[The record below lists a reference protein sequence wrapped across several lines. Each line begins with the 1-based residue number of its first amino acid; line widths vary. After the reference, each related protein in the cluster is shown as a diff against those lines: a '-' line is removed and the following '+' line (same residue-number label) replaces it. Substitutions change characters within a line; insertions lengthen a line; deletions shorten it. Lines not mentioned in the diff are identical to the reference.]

1 MIMFNFQ
8 IKPKNFMKKILSKII
23 LMFFVVTSFNVNS
36 YAQNITISGTV
47 VDQTN
52 TPIPGAGV
60 AVKGKNIGASTDSDG
75 KFNFSTT
82 EKLPL
87 TLVVTYI
94 GYTSQE
100 KVITD
105 NTTGL
110 VFRLESSTVLGQEV
124 VVSASRTPERIL
136 ESPVSIERMNIS
148 AIREAA
154 APSFYDAIQN
164 IKGVEMSTQSLTFK
178 SYNTRGFNANGN
190 TRFNQLIDGMDNQA
204 PGLNFS
210 VGNIVG
216 ITELDVENVEL
227 LPGASSALYGAG
239 GINGTLLMT
248 SKDPFKYSGASFQYK
263 TGLNHV
269 NDNNVSAQP
278 FNQVDA
284 RLAKSWNNKFG
295 VKFAFSF
302 LQAKDW
308 YGTNY
313 SNFDRSTNTPKS
325 GTRASD
331 PGYDG
336 VNVYGDEVNSSILGV
351 SKSVLNAFA
360 TSPTGA
366 PAYAA
371 FGNFI
376 SNGLTYNQIVST
388 INGNAAYAALRPA
401 LPYLG
406 VQYSLAKNTTSN
418 QTVSRTG
425 YNEIDLVDYDT
436 KSLKMSAGLYYN
448 ITDKIQLIGQA
459 NWGTGTTVYTGSDR
473 YSLRNFNIGL
483 YKLELKSDDFSVKA
497 YTTQERSGDSY
508 VSSILGSYVNE
519 MTSGSATTWF
529 PTYSIAYSTAK
540 SQGATE
546 EMAHAAAR
554 AQADANRALPGSA
567 SFNDKA
573 NKIKNTYISDSDFA
587 KGIYGAKFKDKS
599 NLYHVEGLY
608 NLSKVFNNAVDFQ
621 VGASYRNFDLNSD
634 GTLFADRNSE
644 IDINEHAFFGQM
656 GKAFGPL
663 KLTVAGR
670 FDKSKNFEGRFTP
683 RVTGVLKVAK
693 NSNIRASFQTGFR
706 NPTTQNQYIDLSVG
720 GGSQRLIGGLSSSI
734 ASNNLNTNKGF
745 TEASYRSY
753 MASVIAS
760 PTGTGNNALL
770 QAYTFDSR
778 GIRPESVVAYEL
790 GFKTLIGSRFLLD
803 IYGYANEY
811 KDFISSVNVYQ
822 LRGTSF
828 VKFGVPVNVTDKVK
842 SYGGAL
848 GMDYLIN
855 NYSITG
861 NVSINKIGDLPNNY
875 INDFNTP
882 TVRYNLGFSN
892 REVVKNIGYNVAY
905 RWQDKFT
912 WNSSFAGGE
921 VPAFGTIDAQV
932 NFKVPSINS
941 MIKVGGSNILNK
953 YYYTSYGNPE
963 AGAMYYVSLA
973 FNP

>member
-1 MIMFNFQ
+1 
-8 IKPKNFMKKILSKII
+8 MKKILSKII
-23 LMFFVVTSFNVNS
+23 LILCVLSFTATMG
-36 YAQNITISGTV
+36 YAQSITLSGTV
-47 VDQTN
+47 VDQEN
-52 TPIPGAGV
+52 NPIPGAGV
-60 AVKGKNIGASTDSDG
+60 AVKGKQIGTTTDADG
-75 KFNFSTT
+75 RFSFSTT
-82 EKLPL
+82 EKAPL
-87 TLVVTYI
+87 TLVVSYI
-94 GYTSQE
+94 GYTTQE
-100 KVITD
+100 RQI
-105 NTTGL
+105 NGSASGL
-110 VFRLESSTVLGQEV
+110 NFRLEANVILGQEV

-136 ESPVSIERMNIS
+136 ESPVSIERMNIA
-148 AIREAA
+148 AIREVA

-164 IKGVEMSTQSLTFK
+164 IKGVEMSTQSLTFR

-216 ITELDVENVEL
+216 ITELDVDNVEL

-248 SKDPFKYSGASFQYK
+248 SKDPFKYPGASFQYK
-263 TGLNHV
+263 TGVNHV
-269 NDNNVSAQP
+269 NDPNSNAQP
-278 FNQVDA
+278 FNQIDA

-313 SNFDRSTNTPKS
+313 SNFDRAGNKPKD

-351 SKSVLNAFA
+351 SKAVLNAFA
-360 TSPTGA
+360 TSPTGG

-371 FGNFI
+371 FNNFI
-376 SNGLTYNQIVST
+376 GAGLTYGQIVAAV
-388 INGNAAYAALRPA
+388 NGDPAYAALRPA

-425 YNEIDLVDYDT
+425 YNEMDLVDYDT

-459 NWGTGTTVYTGSDR
+459 NWGTGTSVYTGSDR

-483 YKLELKSDDFSVKA
+483 YKLELKSDDFYLRG

-508 VSSILGSYVNE
+508 ISSILGSYINE
-519 MTSGSATTWF
+519 VTSGSESTWF
-529 PTYSIAYSTAK
+529 PTYSIAYSQAK
-540 SQGATE
+540 SMGASE
-546 EMAHAAAR
+546 EAAHAAAR
-554 AQADANRALPGSA
+554 TQADANRAMPGTA
-567 SFNDKA
+567 SFNSKA
-573 NKIKNTYISDSDFA
+573 NKIKNTYISDSDFSR
-587 KGIYGAKFKDKS
+587 GIYGAKFNDKS
-599 NLYHVEGLY
+599 NLYHVEGMY
-608 NLSKVFNNAVDFQ
+608 NFSRIFNNAVEFQ
-621 VGASYRNFDLNSD
+621 VGASTRNYDLNSG
-634 GTLFADRNSE
+634 GTIFADKNSE

-656 GKAFGPL
+656 GKDFGPL

-693 NSNIRASFQTGFR
+693 NSNIRASYQTGFR

-720 GGSQRLIGGLSSSI
+720 GGSQRLIGGLPSFL
-734 ASNNLNTNKGF
+734 NNYNLHTNKGF
-745 TEASYRSY
+745 TEQSYRSY
-753 MASVIAS
+753 VASVIAS
-760 PTGTGNNALL
+760 PTGTGNPALL
-770 QAYTFDSR
+770 QPYTFDSR
-778 GIRPESVVAYEL
+778 GVRPESVVAYEL

-811 KDFISSVNVYQ
+811 RDFISAVNVYQ
-822 LRGTSF
+822 LQGTRF

-848 GMDYLIN
+848 GMDYLIG
-855 NYSITG
+855 NYSLTG
-861 NVSINKIGDLPNNY
+861 NVSINKIGDLPANY

-892 REVVKNIGYNVAY
+892 REVVKNVGYNVAY

-921 VPAFGTIDAQV
+921 VPAFGTVDAQV
-932 NFKVPSINS
+932 NLKVPSINS
-941 MIKVGGSNILNK
+941 IVKIGGSNILNK
-953 YYYTSYGNPE
+953 YYFTSYGNPE